1 MRQAVIVSYAR
12 SGLTP
17 ALHGAFRH
25 TAART
30 LLGHTVRHAV
40 GRAGV
45 EPLEVEDLAA
55 GCVTTP
61 GNVAR
66 AAAALAGLPATTA
79 GVTLH
84 RAEASGLNAIAHAAQ
99 CIITQGAGVAVAGGV
114 DALRPGP
121 GDWSPA
127 QAALPPAAPRP
138 DGTMARAADA
148 VALRY
153 EIGRGGQDLYALE
166 SRRRAAVAQA
176 DQLVRTEIVPL
187 QAEAA
192 GPGPAALPD
201 SRAPALV
208 NQDICPVPAHSR
220 ESLAGLPP
228 LCGPQGLATEG
239 NAAALADGAAALVL
253 MEARDPERRGL
264 EPLGAFKG
272 WAVAGCQP
280 DEAGI
285 GPVFAVP
292 RLLQRH
298 RLRVQDIDLWELN
311 EDFASHCLHCR
322 DALQLDPD
330 RLNVNGGALAIG
342 HAVGTSGVRMSGHV
356 LMEGRRRR
364 ARHVV
369 VAMGAGGGMGA
380 AGLFEVFL

>member
-99 CIITQGAGVAVAGGV
+99 CIVTQGAGVAVAGGV

-127 QAALPPAAPRP
+127 QAALQPAAPRP

-153 EIGRGGQDLYALE
+153 EIGRGRQDLYALE

-192 GPGPAALPD
+192 GPGARSAARQPRTGPGEPGHLPGTGPFPREPGRPAAAV
-201 SRAPALV
+201 RPA
-208 NQDICPVPAHSR
+208 
-220 ESLAGLPP
+220 
-228 LCGPQGLATEG
+228 
-239 NAAALADGAAALVL
+239 
-253 MEARDPERRGL
+253 
-264 EPLGAFKG
+264 
-272 WAVAGCQP
+272 
-280 DEAGI
+280 
-285 GPVFAVP
+285 
-292 RLLQRH
+292 
-298 RLRVQDIDLWELN
+298 
-311 EDFASHCLHCR
+311 
-322 DALQLDPD
+322 
-330 RLNVNGGALAIG
+330 
-342 HAVGTSGVRMSGHV
+342 
-356 LMEGRRRR
+356 
-364 ARHVV
+364 
-369 VAMGAGGGMGA
+369 GAGHRRQCGS
-380 AGLFEVFL
+380 AG